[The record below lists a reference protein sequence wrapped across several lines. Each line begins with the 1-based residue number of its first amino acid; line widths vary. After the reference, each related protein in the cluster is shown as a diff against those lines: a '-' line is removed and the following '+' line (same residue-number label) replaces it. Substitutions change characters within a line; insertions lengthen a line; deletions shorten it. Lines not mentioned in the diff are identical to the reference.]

1 MTRLD
6 RRISW
11 GIFGLLLCSYAY
23 FYQAGGWN
31 ENSRMDLVRAIVEDH
46 TLSID
51 RYHLNTGDKALF
63 GGHYYSDKAPGL
75 SLLAAPLY
83 FVIRLLRPLFHT
95 EHDFVVV
102 ASYLITVLTVG
113 VAGAALGALVFR
125 AGRKLGATP
134 EGALIAAV
142 GYGLGSAA
150 FPLSTMLFS
159 HQLSAL
165 LLFSAFLLAWE
176 GSPGGAARTRL
187 PVALIASAAVLVEYP
202 TAPAALG
209 IVLFHMGAKPSR
221 RTLSLLAVAALPVLV
236 LAAYLFFAFRSPVRV
251 GYDLLADPASRAE
264 MHSHGLFGV
273 TYPKIDVLAELVFG
287 RYRGLLPYS
296 PVLALAIPGFLGALS
311 QHGTDEGAAPPDD
324 ATRRA
329 TLVALGVVVYFLLF
343 VSSYAWWEGGA
354 SFGSRHLAPML
365 PFFAMPVAL
374 VASRR
379 PRLAFVLLVPSIAVM
394 TIVTSVQPK
403 PSDWVK
409 DPFWAQILPSFVH
422 GALAM
427 TRACPAYGNPLN
439 PAHHPFLAHARYDAF
454 NLGMLLG
461 GRGLRSLAPLLAL
474 WGTSLWAFRNLLREE
489 PEGEEAASKPA
500 EVTSS

>member
-6 RRISW
+6 RRLSW
-11 GIFGLLLCSYAY
+11 GVFALLLGSYAY
-23 FYQAGGWN
+23 FYQGGGWN
-31 ENSRMDLVRAIVEDH
+31 ENSRMDLVRAIVDDH
-46 TLSID
+46 TVSID
-51 RYHLNTGDKALF
+51 RYHANTGDKALF
-63 GGHYYSDKAPGL
+63 GEHYYSDKAPGL
-75 SLLAAPLY
+75 SFLAAPIY
-83 FVIRLLRPLFHT
+83 LLVRAIRPLFAT

-102 ASYLITVLTVG
+102 ASYLTTVLTIG
-113 VAGAALGALVFR
+113 IASAALGALVFR
-125 AGRKLGATP
+125 AGRRVGATS
-134 EGALIAAV
+134 EGALIAAA

-150 FPLSTMLFS
+150 FPLSTMFFS

-165 LLFSAFLLAWE
+165 LLFLAFLLAWE
-176 GSPGGAARTRL
+176 AKGKEPGRTG
-187 PVALIASAAVLVEYP
+187 VAVVLIASAAVLVEYP

-209 IVLFHMGAKPSR
+209 IVLFHVGAKVSR
-221 RTLSLLAVAALPVLV
+221 RTVTLLAVAALPVL
-236 LAAYLFFAFRSPVRV
+236 LLGAYLFFAFESPVRV

-273 TYPKIDVLAELVFG
+273 TYPKIGVLAELLLG

-296 PVLALAIPGFLGALS
+296 PVLLLALPGFAGVLSGHGA
-311 QHGTDEGAAPPDD
+311 DEDSRPPDA
-324 ATRRA
+324 ATRHA
-329 TLVALGVVVYFLLF
+329 TTVALGVVVYFLLF

-379 PRLAFVLLVPSIAVM
+379 PRLAFALLVPSIAVM

-409 DPFWAQILPSFVH
+409 DPFWAQILPNFVH
-422 GALAM
+422 GSLAM
-427 TRACPAYGNPLN
+427 TRACPAYGSPLN
-439 PAHHPFLAHARYDAF
+439 PLHHPLLSRARFDAF

-461 GRGLRSLAPLLAL
+461 GRGLRSLVPLLAL
-474 WGTSLWAFRNLLREE
+474 WGTSLWAFRNVLREKE
-489 PEGEEAASKPA
+489 
-500 EVTSS
+500 